1 MKKRSSR
8 VYLFQGICAMI
19 VIVFCLGSYLL
30 TNSILVAEEK
40 LDENHTFVSY
50 EILTD
55 NVIPVI
61 SEEESVLTKPFK
73 AEGVSVAKSF
83 YDYKSESDSQ
93 ESSIIYYE
101 NTYIQNTGIDY
112 TKETSFEVVSV
123 LSGTIISITEDDIVG
138 KTVKIKHDNEIISV
152 YQSLGEITVTE
163 NETVN
168 QGQTIGTSGENAINS
183 EMGNHLH
190 FELYYANKLVNPED
204 YYNKPV
210 GDF

>member
-8 VYLFQGICAMI
+8 VYIFQGICAMA

-30 TNSILVAEEK
+30 TNSILVAEDK
-40 LDENHTFVSY
+40 LNQNHTYVSY

-61 SEEESVLTKPFK
+61 SEEENILTKPFK
-73 AEGVSVAKSF
+73 AEGVSVAKSY
-83 YDYKSESDSQ
+83 YDYASESDNQ
-93 ESSIIYYE
+93 ESSIIYYK

-112 TKETSFEVVSV
+112 AKETSFEVVSV
-123 LSGTIISITEDDIVG
+123 LKGTVISITEDDIVG
-138 KTVKIKHDNEIISV
+138 KTVKIKHDNDIISV
-152 YQSLGEITVTE
+152 YQSLGEVTVTE

-190 FELYYANKLVNPED
+190 FELYYVNKLVNPED
-204 YYNKPV
+204 YYNKSV
-210 GDF
+210 GEF